1 MAGLLIVCIYFL
13 TLSFLQPH
21 FPWLPWV
28 AVVFIGAQYLFMAKE
43 VIVSIFRDKTDF
55 SKVLDGIDPS
65 SQAETGFILTQE
77 MLSALQWITQA
88 EIFGQNHVIEPL
100 ITILQANAEIPD
112 RERPLVSA
120 AFFGPP
126 GVGKSELAELI
137 AKAVYESLD
146 RHFFR
151 VDSSQYT
158 DHSMSTMTGSNRGYM
173 GSDQPGA
180 LTSALEQTSGK
191 LAILVDEPDRV
202 NGDPKRWIQ
211 AWMPVLD
218 GRVTEVATKREYA
231 TRNAMIFFASN
242 HRHEKLGAI
251 GEKYRSLKDKMKPAE
266 LAAAYRKEVM
276 AVIDPEVFPKAV
288 LDRLDYIC
296 IFAPL
301 SREVIVDIVLK
312 EITLLTQKHNM
323 EVSFIDAEVLKEVI
337 RVGMAGE
344 STGARDFHRWVA
356 EHVNPALVSA
366 KRQNA
371 KKIKLVLGGD
381 GKVYATITE
390 AHNDVPPTESA
401 GSPVSGRPAR
411 GK

>member
-1 MAGLLIVCIYFL
+1 MTGLLIVCSYFL
-13 TLSFLQPH
+13 TLSQLKLH
-21 FPWLPWV
+21 WPWLPWIAVIIIVVRYAFV
-28 AVVFIGAQYLFMAKE
+28 ARE
-43 VIVSIFRDKTDF
+43 VGMSIYRKLTDF
-55 SKVLDGIDPS
+55 PRGITGIEPS
-65 SQAETGFILTQE
+65 SQAKTGFILTPE
-77 MLSALQWITQA
+77 RIAALEWITEA
-88 EIFGQNHVIEPL
+88 EIFGQDHVIKPL
-100 ITILQANAEIPD
+100 IAIIQANAEIPD
-112 RERPLVSA
+112 RERPLISA
-120 AFFGPP
+120 MFFGPP
-126 GVGKSELAELI
+126 GVGKSELPKLI
-137 AKAVYESLD
+137 AKAVYEGLD

-151 VDSSQYT
+151 VDSPQYN
-158 DHSMSTMTGSNRGYM
+158 DHSMSTMTGSSRGYM

-180 LTSALEQTSGK
+180 LTAALEETEGK

-202 NGDPKRWIQ
+202 NGDVKRWTQ
-211 AWMPVLD
+211 GWMSVLD
-218 GRVTEVATKREYA
+218 GRVTEVSTKREFS
-231 TRNAMIFFASN
+231 THNAMIFFASN

-251 GEKYRSLKDKMKPAE
+251 GEKYRLLKDTMKPAE

-288 LDRLDYIC
+288 LDRVDYIG

-301 SREVIVDIVLK
+301 SHEVIVDIVLK
-312 EITLLTQKHNM
+312 EVALLAQKHNM
-323 EVSFIDAEVLKEVI
+323 EVSFIDAEVLQEVI

-344 STGARDFHRWVA
+344 SKGARDFHRWVA

-390 AHNDVPPTESA
+390 AHNGASPTESA
-401 GSPVSGRPAR
+401 GSPASGRAR